1 MCTCQIYSIFVDFRN
16 NHLISTFNFG
26 VTRVVVGKSIK
37 VSCEFFQIAFFLN
50 LDTSCVNRNSS
61 PTPITDTNKR
71 YSVVNDCDCNNP
83 NCNCDTN
90 VVKNLKSNGSDQ
102 QHKQP
107 TKKVWQYSEI
117 IVLVTSLLD
126 RFSIVLTAR
135 NIESD
140 VNYFSRLLLPATQ
153 TGWKHYT

>member
-1 MCTCQIYSIFVDFRN
+1 MEATN
-16 NHLISTFNFG
+16 NI
-26 VTRVVVGKSIK
+26 
-37 VSCEFFQIAFFLN
+37 
-50 LDTSCVNRNSS
+50 
-61 PTPITDTNKR
+61 
-71 YSVVNDCDCNNP
+71 NNP
-83 NCNCDTN
+83 
-90 VVKNLKSNGSDQ
+90 Q
-102 QHKQP
+102 
-107 TKKVWQYSEI
+107 KKVWQYSEI